1 MSKTYIDT
9 ETCGLHGMPVLLQYA
24 VEDGP
29 ITLYEIWRR
38 PVRET
43 LALIERLCTHTV
55 VGFNLAFDWFQIVKV
70 YTVFRLCPLDWVP
83 EEHIEEIA
91 MLEPKG
97 QDGPCIKPVAAL
109 DLMLHSRKGPYQ
121 SLMAR
126 GDIRIKRVPTA
137 LAYALAREL
146 ENRVHFDNIYFA
158 RSADPE
164 APKWQVFD
172 RHDSFGDLD
181 PNFKDVVLK
190 FNPAGGLKFL
200 AEHAL
205 KLKPKYHYKDV
216 EPPPAWRPYELG
228 YAPTALTISNP
239 KHHWEVWGYKKTKPI
254 SPEDIPVLADVL
266 ADEHDDD
273 QIVSELKGGPEC
285 KLLGIAWPG
294 VIRKFIDHWAT
305 RADAREYAT
314 DDVVYTRAL
323 DKHFGYPE
331 PGDNDSTLTCMVAAV
346 RWHGF
351 TLNIEGIKAL
361 KAGAQAVVAA
371 SPVNI
376 NKPSEVRDYI
386 MAAMDGTEGLL
397 LEQSTKKAN
406 LEAISKWGI
415 GRICPEKHKPDEC
428 CPVCNN
434 ERFIGEGE
442 PCGKCEGDPA
452 CLRCNGTGLI
462 PAGQHPAARRAQ
474 EILTVKF
481 ANKEIE
487 LFDKL
492 LLAGKFHASFVV
504 IGALSSRMA
513 GADGLNAQGIKH
525 TVEVRQMFPLTWGD
539 NLLCGGDFSSFEV
552 TIADA
557 VCNDE
562 ALRAEL
568 VAGRKIHALFGMAI
582 FPGTTYEEVKASDG
596 NKTFDMYI
604 KGKQGFFGTMLYG
617 GDHSTLINRLGIAE
631 EVAKQ
636 AIENFGSRF
645 TGVKKWRKRVAD
657 SFCSMTQPGG
667 IGSRVIWK
675 DPADYAET
683 MLGFR
688 RYFTLE
694 NRIGKELF
702 LLANKM
708 PKHWKDC
715 GRVVKRGK
723 ITVTGGEEVLVSY
736 IATISLEHGVEV
748 RREIVVP
755 REEEKAHILKVTRSN
770 RVQTAGGA
778 VSSALYGAA
787 FSIQAANMR
796 AAANHEIQSP
806 GAEITKHVQ
815 RQIWDLQPAG
825 VQDWHVAPFNVHDEL
840 MCVTRP
846 DCVKQVTAVVT
857 TAVES
862 FRSKVPLIGMDWGED
877 IANWADK
884 KNGTIKIRAPEMQ

>member
-1 MSKTYIDT
+1 MSKVYIDT

-24 VEDGP
+24 EEDGP

-38 PVRET
+38 PIRET
-43 LALIERLCTHTV
+43 LALIEWLCTHTV

-70 YTVFRLCPLDWVP
+70 YTVFRLCDPDWTA
-83 EEHIEEIA
+83 EEHIDEIA

-97 QDGPCIKPVAAL
+97 QDGPCVKPVAAL

-126 GDIRIKRVPTA
+126 EDVRIKRVPTA

-146 ENRVHFDNIYFA
+146 EARVHFDNIYFA
-158 RSADPE
+158 KSADPE

-172 RHDSFGDLD
+172 RHDRWGDID
-181 PNFKDVVLK
+181 TEFKDVVLK

-228 YAPTALTISNP
+228 YAPTALGVANP
-239 KHHWEVWGYKKTKPI
+239 KRNWEVWGYKKTRPI
-254 SPEDIPVLADVL
+254 SADDSASDVM
-266 ADEHDDD
+266 ADEHDSD
-273 QIVSELKGGPEC
+273 QIILRPDPKSNPEC
-285 KLLGIAWPG
+285 RLLGIAWPG

-305 RADAREYAT
+305 REDAREYAT
-314 DDVVYTRAL
+314 DDIVYTRAL
-323 DKHFGYPE
+323 DEHFGYPT
-331 PGDNDSTLTCMVAAV
+331 PGDNDSTLACMVAAV

-351 TLNIEGIKAL
+351 TIDIEGIKAL
-361 KAGAQAVVAA
+361 KAKAEAVVAA
-371 SPVNI
+371 SPVNV

-386 MAAMDGTEGLL
+386 MAVMDGTEGLL

-415 GRICPEKHKPDEC
+415 GQLCLEKHKKDEHC
-428 CPVCNN
+428 GVCND
-434 ERFIGEGE
+434 EGFIGPGE
-442 PCGKCEGDPA
+442 PCGKCEGNDPT
-452 CLRCNGTGLI
+452 CLRCGGGGLV
-462 PAGQHPAARRAQ
+462 PSGRHPAARRAQ
-474 EILTVKF
+474 EILKVKF
-481 ANKEIE
+481 ASKETE
-487 LFDKL
+487 LYDKL

-525 TVEVRQMFPLTWGD
+525 TVEVRQMFPLAWPGG
-539 NLLCGGDFSSFEV
+539 LLCGGDFSSFEV

-568 VAGRKIHALFGMAI
+568 IAGRKIHALFGMAI
-582 FPGTTYEEVKASDG
+582 FPGTTYEEVKGSDG
-596 NKTFDMYI
+596 STTNDMYT

-617 GDHSTLINRLGIAE
+617 GDFSTLVNRLGISE
-631 EVAKQ
+631 EVARA

-667 IGSRVIWK
+667 IGSKVVWK
-675 DPADYAET
+675 QPADYAET
-683 MLGFR
+683 MLGFH

-694 NRIGKELF
+694 NRICRALFDLACKPPKE
-702 LLANKM
+702 
-708 PKHWKDC
+708 WRDC
-715 GRVVKRGK
+715 KVK
-723 ITVTGGEEVLVSY
+723 V
-736 IATISLEHGVEV
+736 V
-748 RREIVVP
+748 RRD
-755 REEEKAHILKVTRSN
+755 

-778 VSSALYGAA
+778 VASALYGAA
-787 FSIQAANMR
+787 FSMQTANMR

-806 GAEITKHVQ
+806 GAEITKHVE

-825 VQDWHVAPFNVHDEL
+825 IHHWRVAPMNIHDEI

-846 DCVKQVTAVVT
+846 DIVPSVTKGVT
-857 TAVES
+857 DAVEH
-862 FRSKVPLIGMDWGED
+862 FRPYVPLIGMDWNEEMN
-877 IANWADK
+877 NWAEK
-884 KNGTIKIRAPEMQ
+884 KSGAKQVKIRALEMMK

>member
-1 MSKTYIDT
+1 MSNHPPKLYLDT
-9 ETCGLHGMPVLLQYA
+9 ETCGLHSMMVLLQYA

-29 ITLYEIWRR
+29 IVLYEVWRR
-38 PVRET
+38 PIRET
-43 LALIERLCTHTV
+43 LALIEWICQHTV
-55 VGFNLAFDWFQIVKV
+55 VGFNLSFDWFHVCKV
-70 YTVFRLCPLDWVP
+70 YTIFRLCDPDWIP
-83 EEHIEEIA
+83 EEHIDEIA
-91 MLEPKG
+91 MLEPQG
-97 QDGPCIKPVAAL
+97 QDGPCVKPAAVL

-126 GDIRIKRVPTA
+126 EDVRIKRVPTA

-146 ENRVHFDNIYFA
+146 EGKVQFDNIYFA
-158 RSADPE
+158 KSADPE

-181 PNFKDVVLK
+181 TEFKDVVLK

-216 EPPPAWRPYELG
+216 EPSPAWRPCEFG
-228 YAPTALTISNP
+228 YAPTALAVSSPAKGWAIEADDGEG
-239 KHHWEVWGYKKTKPI
+239 KGKKVTKY
-254 SPEDIPVLADVL
+254 
-266 ADEHDDD
+266 
-273 QIVSELKGGPEC
+273 
-285 KLLGIAWPG
+285 AWPG

-305 RADAREYAT
+305 RADARDYAN
-314 DDVVYTRAL
+314 DDIVYTREL

-351 TLNIEGIKAL
+351 TINREGIMAL
-361 KAGAQAVVAA
+361 MAKAQAVVAT

-376 NKPSEVRDYI
+376 NKPSEVRPYV
-386 MAAMDGTEGLL
+386 MAAMDDTEGVI
-397 LEQSTKKAN
+397 LETSTKKAN

-415 GRICPEKHKPDEC
+415 GEMCPKCKGKGYLDKETDICPQC
-428 CPVCNN
+428 NGVCYV
-434 ERFIGEGE
+434 GEPE
-442 PCGKCEGDPA
+442 PCGKCQGDDPQCA
-452 CLRCNGTGLI
+452 RCGGTGVLKVGRH
-462 PAGQHPAARRAQ
+462 PAGVRAL
-474 EILTVKF
+474 EILKVKF
-481 ANKEIE
+481 ATKEIE
-487 LFDKL
+487 LYDKL

-525 TVEVRQMFPLTWGD
+525 TKEVRQTFPLTWEGY
-539 NLLCGGDFSSFEV
+539 LLCGGDFSSFEV

-568 VAGRKIHALFGMAI
+568 IAGRKIHALFGMAI
-582 FPGTTYEEVKASDG
+582 FPGTTYEEVKSSDG
-596 NKTFDMYI
+596 STTNDMYT

-617 GDHSTLINRLGIAE
+617 GDHSTLVNRLGITE
-631 EVAKQ
+631 EVAKK
-636 AIENFGSRF
+636 AIEDFGSRF
-645 TGVKKWRKRVAD
+645 VGVKRWRKRVAD
-657 SFCSMTQPGG
+657 LFCSMTQPGG
-667 IGSRVIWK
+667 IGSKVVWK
-675 DPADYAET
+675 EPADYAET

-694 NRIGKELF
+694 NRIARAIF
-702 LLANKM
+702 DLARNT

-715 GRVVKRGK
+715 KVK
-723 ITVTGGEEVLVSY
+723 V
-736 IATISLEHGVEV
+736 V
-748 RREIVVP
+748 RRD
-755 REEEKAHILKVTRSN
+755 

-787 FSIQAANMR
+787 FSMQAANMR

-815 RQIWDLQPAG
+815 RTIWDLQPVG
-825 VQDWHVAPFNVHDEL
+825 VNQWRVAPMNIHDEI

-846 DCVKQVTAVVT
+846 DVVPSVTQVVRDS
-857 TAVES
+857 VEH
-862 FRSKVPLIGMDWGED
+862 FRPKVPLIGMDWNEEM
-877 IANWADK
+877 ANWAEK
-884 KNGTIKIRAPEMQ
+884 KSGTIKIRAPEMMK